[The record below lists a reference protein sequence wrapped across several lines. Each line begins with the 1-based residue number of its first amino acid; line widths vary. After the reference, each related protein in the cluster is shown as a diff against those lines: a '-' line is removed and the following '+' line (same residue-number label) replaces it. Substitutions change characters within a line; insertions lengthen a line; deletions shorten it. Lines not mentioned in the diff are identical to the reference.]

1 MRIVLVDDD
10 PLVRTGLRAILQSE
24 ASWTV
29 VGEAGEGGR
38 AIELVKELSPDLV
51 IMEVRMPGLDG
62 LAATNRI
69 TSLDNPPRVLVLT
82 TFEVDEYVYEALR
95 AGASGFVLKR
105 VPPAELIEVV
115 RMVAA
120 GESLIFPQKTRA
132 LIERFVSGA
141 TKWERSL
148 AELTDREADV
158 LTLLATGCS
167 NQDVSEQLYIGM
179 ETVKTHIRS
188 ILSKLGA
195 KNRTQ
200 AVVIAYESGFVAPGD
215 QA

>member
-1 MRIVLVDDD
+1 
-10 PLVRTGLRAILQSE
+10 
-24 ASWTV
+24 
-29 VGEAGEGGR
+29 
-38 AIELVKELSPDLV
+38 
-51 IMEVRMPGLDG
+51 
-62 LAATNRI
+62 
-69 TSLDNPPRVLVLT
+69 
-82 TFEVDEYVYEALR
+82 
-95 AGASGFVLKR
+95 
-105 VPPAELIEVV
+105 
-115 RMVAA
+115 MVAA